1 MLQRFLLPRSW
12 IFTKNNALLYVK
24 PPSSELSVL
33 KKTTQRQILEIKN
46 IFFIK
51 KEVPFSLK
59 TVSQK
64 CVKNSVKKGYSYVG
78 YRRQVSVLHSQR
90 VAFYNSCQY
99 FTYKD
104 VIRTLQ
110 RTFRCFFVK
119 PNHLVRVALG
129 SGLFMPAIFF
139 RESPQ
144 AEVKT
149 LPIEIPKETKE
160 SKNKPAHVQFFAKV
174 YEFVRLF
181 LRGFRL
187 LITFVPIM
195 TLYPVTYLG
204 ETPTELWWGLLLRA
218 IEISGPIMIKFGQ
231 WMSTRHDLLPDS
243 CCRQFSRLQ
252 RRIQPHSWDFTKY
265 RMRKAFGPNWRKV
278 FVKFDNDRKP
288 IGSGCVAQVY
298 KVWMSKDAIP
308 DQDLLDEMIS
318 DLEEENDSFEGVH
331 IQGFGS
337 LLGFDADE
345 DKADKE
351 AIEDWKQRMK
361 KQKTE
366 NESHSVKEAG
376 KYWLFTADLGFSHWI
391 PTLGCSLHSEVLIQC
406 VLYAVKYGYTGPFAI
421 CKLFINSQNLI
432 QNYSFLNLFFLFF
445 SERESS
451 SILELNMS
459 AVTESVATG
468 IVSGEGFQSLNLG
481 TEESENNTS
490 TNVDEEEHCLVEVWN
505 DADHDKSLP
514 VEETPP
520 NDLEGL
526 IPVAVKV
533 LHPSMQTYFRRDL
546 KILRACASFLTFVYP
561 PIRWLSL
568 PQCVDEFAHVISGQ
582 VNLKKEAENMEL
594 FSENFAEITAI
605 KFPRPLRPYVTQKVL
620 VETFEEGEG
629 MSEFI
634 GTSGEDKPND
644 LRIRLAEIG
653 VDALLKMIFVDN
665 LVHGDMH
672 PGNMLIQNINITEN
686 GSEEKSTGDV
696 TRVMMVDVGCDT
708 FVMDV
713 QPDPNPLRLC
723 LLDCGVVAKLREKD
737 LENFKAVF
745 KQVVLGDG
753 VQVADLFLEN
763 SHHSCKDP
771 ESFKNEMAELVET
784 ARHNAISLAQVDVGI
799 LLQQVL
805 GTLLKHQ
812 VRLESAFSAVVLA
825 VFVLEGLGRTLDPNM
840 DILERARPILVT

>member
-1 MLQRFLLPRSW
+1 MLQRILLPRSW
-12 IFTKNNALLYVK
+12 IFTKSNALLYVN
-24 PPSSELSVL
+24 PSGSELSVL
-33 KKTTQRQILEIKN
+33 KKSTQSQSLEIKC
-46 IFFIK
+46 IFSIK
-51 KEVPFSLK
+51 KGVPFSLK

-64 CVKNSVKKGYSYVG
+64 FVKNSVKKGYSYVG
-78 YRRQVSVLHSQR
+78 CRRQTPVWHSWR
-90 VAFYNSCQY
+90 IAFYSSCKCS
-99 FTYKD
+99 TYKD

-129 SGLFMPAIFF
+129 SALFMPATFF
-139 RESPQ
+139 RENPQ
-144 AEVKT
+144 TEVKT

-160 SKNKPAHVQFFAKV
+160 SKNKTAHAQFFSKV
-174 YEFVRLF
+174 YEFIRLF

-187 LITFVPIM
+187 LITFIPIM

-318 DLEEENDSFEGVH
+318 DFEDENDNFEGLH

-337 LLGFDADE
+337 LFGSDADE
-345 DKADKE
+345 DKADQE
-351 AIEDWKQRMK
+351 AIEDWKQHMK
-361 KQKTE
+361 KQKIME
-366 NESHSVKEAG
+366 NESQSVKEAE
-376 KYWLFTADLGFSHWI
+376 K
-391 PTLGCSLHSEVLIQC
+391 
-406 VLYAVKYGYTGPFAI
+406 
-421 CKLFINSQNLI
+421 
-432 QNYSFLNLFFLFF
+432 
-445 SERESS
+445 ESS
-451 SILELNMS
+451 GILELNLS
-459 AVTESVATG
+459 AVTESVVTG
-468 IVSGEGFQSLNLG
+468 IVSGEGFQHLNLG
-481 TEESENNTS
+481 TEESENNAS
-490 TNVDEEEHCLVEVWN
+490 TNVDEEEHRLVEVWN
-505 DADHDKSLP
+505 DADLDKSLP

-533 LHPSMQTYFRRDL
+533 LHPSVRTCFRRDL
-546 KILRACASFLTFVYP
+546 KILRACASFLTFIYP

-568 PQCVDEFAHVISGQ
+568 PQCVDEFADVMSGQ

-594 FSENFAEITAI
+594 FSENFAEVTAI
-605 KFPRPLRPYVTQKVL
+605 KFPRPLRPYVTQKVI

-672 PGNMLIQNINITEN
+672 PGNMLIQNISIMEN
-686 GSEEKSTGDV
+686 GVEEKSAGDI

-713 QPDPNPLRLC
+713 QPDPNPLRIC
-723 LLDCGVVAKLREKD
+723 LLDCGLVAKLREKD

-753 VQVADLFLEN
+753 GQVADLFLEN
-763 SHHSCKDP
+763 SHHNCKDP
-771 ESFKNEMAELVET
+771 ESFKTEMAELVET
-784 ARHNAISLAQVDVGI
+784 ARQNAISLAQVDVGI

-805 GTLLKHQ
+805 GTLLRHQ